1 VVVRERISIRRITG
15 SITFS
20 AYWMIAPAVLLVV
33 AFTLYPYT
41 YALWSSIRVTSP
53 LLPPAFAGLKNYK
66 AVVTSIYFLRAVK
79 RTLIFTFAS
88 VLITV
93 LLGLLT
99 ASLLNRRFF
108 GDVAL
113 KALVLLPW
121 AIPISIS
128 GVVWRGFFNG
138 GWGAL
143 NALLYMA
150 GIIPKY
156 IGWLTTPSLATLV
169 VITVQV
175 WTQFP
180 FATVLI
186 LAAMQA
192 IPEELYEAAA
202 IDGAGLLQRFFYVTL
217 PGIRAMLA
225 IVVIFETLM
234 GLTTFDLT
242 YALTGGGP
250 GTATTFIS
258 YFTWAESFKMLNFGN
273 GAALAVILAVV
284 SLVMIFAILQFIPKG
299 ALVGG
304 EER

>member
-1 VVVRERISIRRITG
+1 
-15 SITFS
+15 
-20 AYWMIAPAVLLVV
+20 MIAPAVLLVV
-33 AFTLYPYT
+33 AFTFYPYI
-41 YALWSSIRVTSP
+41 YALWSSIRVVSP

-66 AVVTSIYFLRAVK
+66 AVITSIYFLRAV
-79 RTLIFTFAS
+79 RNTLIFTAAS
-88 VLITV
+88 VPITV

-202 IDGAGLLQRFFYVTL
+202 IDGAGLLQRFSYITL
-217 PGIRAMLA
+217 PGIRAMLV

-250 GTATTFIS
+250 GTATVFIG
-258 YFTWAESFKMLNFGN
+258 YFTWAESFKMLNFWN
-273 GAALAVILAVV
+273 GSALAVILAVV
-284 SLVMIFAILQFIPKG
+284 SLIMILAILQFIPKG
-299 ALVGG
+299 ALIVG

>member
-1 VVVRERISIRRITG
+1 
-15 SITFS
+15 
-20 AYWMIAPAVLLVV
+20 MIAPAVLLVA
-33 AFTLYPYT
+33 AFTLYPYI

-53 LLPPAFAGLKNYK
+53 LLPPAFAGLKNYE
-66 AVVTSIYFLRAVK
+66 AVITSIYFLRAVK
-79 RTLIFTFAS
+79 RTLIFTAAS
-88 VLITV
+88 VPITV

-108 GDVAL
+108 GDVVL

-156 IGWLTTPSLATLV
+156 IGWLTTPSLATSV

-217 PGIRAMLA
+217 PSIKAMLA
-225 IVVIFETLM
+225 IVVIFEILM

-250 GTATTFIS
+250 GTATTLIS
-258 YFTWAESFKMLNFGN
+258 YFTYAESFKMLNFGN
-273 GAALAVILAVV
+273 GAALAVILAAV
-284 SLVMIFAILQFIPKG
+284 SLVMILAILQLIPKG
-299 ALVGG
+299 ALIGG
-304 EER
+304 EEG

>member
-1 VVVRERISIRRITG
+1 MVTVRGGIKRITG

-20 AYWMIAPAVLLVV
+20 AYWMIAPAVLLVA
-33 AFTLYPYT
+33 AFTLYPYI

-79 RTLIFTFAS
+79 RTLIFTAAS
-88 VLITV
+88 VPITV

-121 AIPISIS
+121 AIPIAIS
-128 GVVWRGFFNG
+128 GVVWRGFFNS

-143 NALLYMA
+143 NALLYMV

-156 IGWLTTPSLATLV
+156 VGWLTTPSLATLV

-202 IDGAGLLQRFFYVTL
+202 IDGAGLLQRFSHVTL

-250 GTATTFIS
+250 GTATTLVS

-273 GAALAVILAVV
+273 GSALAVILAVV
-284 SLVMIFAILQFIPKG
+284 SLIMILAILQFIPKG
-299 ALVGG
+299 ALIGG

>member
-1 VVVRERISIRRITG
+1 VVARERIRRITG

-20 AYWMIAPAVLLVV
+20 AYWMIAPAVLLVA
-33 AFTLYPYT
+33 AFTLYPYI
-41 YALWSSIRVTSP
+41 YALWSSIRVVSP

-66 AVVTSIYFLRAVK
+66 AVITSIYFLRAVK
-79 RTLIFTFAS
+79 NTLIFTAAS
-88 VLITV
+88 VPVTV

-192 IPEELYEAAA
+192 ISEELYEAAA

-217 PGIRAMLA
+217 PGIRAMLV

-250 GTATTFIS
+250 GTATIFIG

-273 GAALAVILAVV
+273 GSALAVILAVV
-284 SLVMIFAILQFIPKG
+284 SLIMILAILQFIPKG
-299 ALVGG
+299 ALIGG

>member
-1 VVVRERISIRRITG
+1 MTVRGSIRRITG

-33 AFTLYPYT
+33 AFTFYPYI
-41 YALWSSIRVTSP
+41 YALWSSIRVVSP

-66 AVVTSIYFLRAVK
+66 AVITSIYFLRAVK
-79 RTLIFTFAS
+79 RTLIFTAAS
-88 VLITV
+88 VPITV

-128 GVVWRGFFNG
+128 GVVWRGFFND

-143 NALLYMA
+143 NASLYMA

-156 IGWLTTPSLATLV
+156 IKWLTTPSLATLV

-202 IDGAGLLQRFFYVTL
+202 IDGAGLLQRFSYVTL
-217 PGIRAMLA
+217 PAIRAMLV

-250 GTATTFIS
+250 GTATTFIG

-273 GAALAVILAVV
+273 GSALAVILAVV
-284 SLVMIFAILQFIPKG
+284 SLVMILAILQFIPKG
-299 ALVGG
+299 ALIGG
-304 EER
+304 EEK

>member
-1 VVVRERISIRRITG
+1 MAVRGGIKRRMG
-15 SITFS
+15 RGAFN
-20 AYWMIAPAVLLVV
+20 AYLMIAPAVLLVA
-33 AFTLYPYT
+33 AFTLYPYI
-41 YALWSSIRVTSP
+41 YAFWSSIRVMSP

-66 AVVTSIYFLRAVK
+66 AVITSIYFLRAV
-79 RTLIFTFAS
+79 RHTLVFTAAS
-88 VLITV
+88 VPITAV
-93 LLGLLT
+93 LGLLT

-108 GDVAL
+108 GDALL
-113 KALVLLPW
+113 KAMVLLPW
-121 AIPISIS
+121 AIPIAIS
-128 GVVWRGFFNG
+128 GVVWRGFFNS

-156 IGWLTTPSLATLV
+156 IGWLTTPSLAMSV
-169 VITVQV
+169 VITAQI

-180 FATVLI
+180 FAAVLI

-192 IPEELYEAAA
+192 IPKELYEAAA
-202 IDGAGLLQRFFYVTL
+202 IDGAGVLQRFFHVTL

-250 GTATTFIS
+250 GTATTLVS
-258 YFTWAESFKMLNFGN
+258 YYTWAESFKMLNFGN
-273 GAALAVILAVV
+273 GSALAVILAVV
-284 SLVMIFAILQFIPKG
+284 SLAMILAIIQFIPKG
-299 ALVGG
+299 ALIGG

>member
-1 VVVRERISIRRITG
+1 MTVKGSIKRITG

-33 AFTLYPYT
+33 AFTLYPYI
-41 YALWSSIRVTSP
+41 YALWSSIRVVSP

-66 AVVTSIYFLRAVK
+66 AVITSIYFLRAVK
-79 RTLIFTFAS
+79 NTLIFTAAS
-88 VLITV
+88 VPITV

-121 AIPISIS
+121 AIPIAIS
-128 GVVWRGFFNG
+128 GVVWRGFFND

-143 NALLYMA
+143 NALLYMI

-156 IGWLTTPSLATLV
+156 IKWLTTPSLATLV

-202 IDGAGLLQRFFYVTL
+202 IDGAGLLQRFSYITL
-217 PGIRAMLA
+217 PGIRAMLV

-250 GTATTFIS
+250 GTATTFIG

-273 GAALAVILAVV
+273 GSALAVILAVV
-284 SLVMIFAILQFIPKG
+284 SLVMILAILQFIPKG

>member
-1 VVVRERISIRRITG
+1 MVVRGGIKRRTG
-15 SITFS
+15 RGAFN
-20 AYWMIAPAVLLVV
+20 AYLMIAPAVLLVA
-33 AFTLYPYT
+33 AFTLYPYI
-41 YALWSSIRVTSP
+41 YALWSSIRVMSP

-66 AVVTSIYFLRAVK
+66 AVITSIYFLRAV
-79 RTLIFTFAS
+79 RHTLVFTAAS
-88 VLITV
+88 VPIIAV
-93 LLGLLT
+93 LGLLT

-108 GDVAL
+108 GDALL
-113 KALVLLPW
+113 KAMVLLPW
-121 AIPISIS
+121 AIPIAIS
-128 GVVWRGFFNG
+128 GVVWRGFFNS

-156 IGWLTTPSLATLV
+156 IGWLTTPSLAMSV
-169 VITVQV
+169 VITAQI

-180 FATVLI
+180 FAAVLI

-202 IDGAGLLQRFFYVTL
+202 IDGAGVLQRFFHVTL

-225 IVVIFETLM
+225 IAVIFETLM

-250 GTATTFIS
+250 GTATTLVS
-258 YFTWAESFKMLNFGN
+258 YYTWAESFKMLNFGN
-273 GAALAVILAVV
+273 GSALAVILAVV
-284 SLVMIFAILQFIPKG
+284 SLAMILAIIQFIPKG
-299 ALVGG
+299 ALIGGG
-304 EER
+304 ER

>member
-1 VVVRERISIRRITG
+1 MAARERIRRITG

-20 AYWMIAPAVLLVV
+20 AYWMIAPAVLLVA
-33 AFTLYPYT
+33 AFTLYPYIH
-41 YALWSSIRVTSP
+41 ALWSSVRVVSP
-53 LLPPAFAGLKNYK
+53 LLPPTFAGLKNYK
-66 AVVTSIYFLRAVK
+66 AVISSIYFLRAVK

-88 VLITV
+88 VPVTV

-202 IDGAGLLQRFFYVTL
+202 IDGAGLLQRFFYITL
-217 PGIRAMLA
+217 PSIRAMLA

-250 GTATTFIS
+250 GTATTLVS

-273 GAALAVILAVV
+273 GSALAVILAMV
-284 SLVMIFAILQFIPKG
+284 SLVMILAILQFIPKG
-299 ALVGG
+299 ALIGG

>member
-1 VVVRERISIRRITG
+1 MAVRGGIKRRTG
-15 SITFS
+15 RGAFN
-20 AYWMIAPAVLLVV
+20 AYLMIAPAVLLVA
-33 AFTLYPYT
+33 AFTLYPYI
-41 YALWSSIRVTSP
+41 YALWSSIRVMSP

-66 AVVTSIYFLRAVK
+66 AVITSIYFLRAV
-79 RTLIFTFAS
+79 RHTLVFTAAS
-88 VLITV
+88 VPITAV
-93 LLGLLT
+93 LGLLT

-108 GDVAL
+108 GDALL
-113 KALVLLPW
+113 KAMVLLPW
-121 AIPISIS
+121 AIPIAIS
-128 GVVWRGFFNG
+128 GVVWRGFFNS

-156 IGWLTTPSLATLV
+156 IGWLTTPSLAMSV
-169 VITVQV
+169 VITAQI

-180 FATVLI
+180 FAAVLI

-202 IDGAGLLQRFFYVTL
+202 IDGAGVLQRFFHVTL

-225 IVVIFETLM
+225 IVVIFGTLM

-250 GTATTFIS
+250 GTATTLVS
-258 YFTWAESFKMLNFGN
+258 YYTWAESFKMLNFGN
-273 GAALAVILAVV
+273 GSALAVILAVV
-284 SLVMIFAILQFIPKG
+284 SLAMILAIIQFIPKG
-299 ALVGG
+299 ALIGGG
-304 EER
+304 ER

>member
-1 VVVRERISIRRITG
+1 VTVREDIKRITG
-15 SITFS
+15 SVTFS
-20 AYWMIAPAVLLVV
+20 AYWMIAPAVLLVA
-33 AFTLYPYT
+33 AFTLYPYI
-41 YALWSSIRVTSP
+41 YALWSSIRVVSP

-66 AVVTSIYFLRAVK
+66 AVITSIYFLRAV
-79 RTLIFTFAS
+79 RNTLIFTAAS
-88 VLITV
+88 VPISV
-93 LLGLLT
+93 VLGLLV

-121 AIPISIS
+121 AVPLAIS
-128 GVVWRGFFNG
+128 GVVWRGFFSS

-156 IGWLTTPSLATLV
+156 IGWLTTPSLAMLA
-169 VITVQV
+169 VITAQI

-192 IPEELYEAAA
+192 IPAELYEAAS
-202 IDGAGLLQRFFYVTL
+202 IDGAGILQRFFHVTL

-225 IVVIFETLM
+225 IVVIFEILM

-250 GTATTFIS
+250 GTATTVIS
-258 YFTWAESFKMLNFGN
+258 YYTYAESFKMLNFGN
-273 GAALAVILAVV
+273 GAALAIILALV
-284 SLVMIFAILQFIPKG
+284 SLLMILAILQFIPKG
-299 ALVGG
+299 ALIGG
-304 EER
+304 EERW

>member
-1 VVVRERISIRRITG
+1 VAVRGGIKRRTG
-15 SITFS
+15 RGAFN
-20 AYWMIAPAVLLVV
+20 AYLMIAPAVLLVA
-33 AFTLYPYT
+33 AFTLYPYI
-41 YALWSSIRVTSP
+41 YAFWSSIRVMSP

-66 AVVTSIYFLRAVK
+66 AVITSIYFLRAV
-79 RTLIFTFAS
+79 RHTLVFTAAS
-88 VLITV
+88 VPITAV
-93 LLGLLT
+93 LGLLT

-108 GDVAL
+108 GDALL
-113 KALVLLPW
+113 KAMVLLPW
-121 AIPISIS
+121 AIPIAIS
-128 GVVWRGFFNG
+128 GVVWRGFFNS

-156 IGWLTTPSLATLV
+156 IGWLTTPSLAMSV
-169 VITVQV
+169 VITAQI

-180 FATVLI
+180 FAAVLI

-192 IPEELYEAAA
+192 IPKELYEAAA
-202 IDGAGLLQRFFYVTL
+202 IDGAGVLQRFFHVTL

-250 GTATTFIS
+250 GTATTLVS
-258 YFTWAESFKMLNFGN
+258 YYTWAESFKMLNFGN
-273 GAALAVILAVV
+273 GSALAVILAVV
-284 SLVMIFAILQFIPKG
+284 SLAMILAIIQFIPKG
-299 ALVGG
+299 ALIGGG
-304 EER
+304 ER

>member
-1 VVVRERISIRRITG
+1 
-15 SITFS
+15 
-20 AYWMIAPAVLLVV
+20 MIAPAVLLVA
-33 AFTLYPYT
+33 AFTLYPYI
-41 YALWSSIRVTSP
+41 YALWSSIRVVSP

-66 AVVTSIYFLRAVK
+66 AVITSIYFLRAVK
-79 RTLIFTFAS
+79 RTLIFTAAS
-88 VLITV
+88 VPITV

-99 ASLLNRRFF
+99 ASLLNRPFF

-128 GVVWRGFFNG
+128 GVVWRGFFND

-202 IDGAGLLQRFFYVTL
+202 IDGAGLLQRFSHITL
-217 PGIRAMLA
+217 PSIRAMLV
-225 IVVIFETLM
+225 IVIIFETLM

-250 GTATTFIS
+250 GTATTLIS

-273 GAALAVILAVV
+273 GSALAVILAVV
-284 SLVMIFAILQFIPKG
+284 SLVMILAILQFIPKG

>member
-1 VVVRERISIRRITG
+1 MVARERLRRLTRSIR
-15 SITFS
+15 FS

-33 AFTLYPYT
+33 AFTLYPYI
-41 YALWSSIRVTSP
+41 YAIWSSIRVTSP
-53 LLPPAFAGLKNYK
+53 LLPPAFAGLKNYE
-66 AVVTSIYFLRAVK
+66 AVITSIYFLRSVK
-79 RTLIFTFAS
+79 RTLIFTAAS
-88 VLITV
+88 VPITV

-99 ASLLNRRFF
+99 ASLLNRRFI
-108 GDVAL
+108 GDIAL
-113 KALVLLPW
+113 RALVLLPW

-128 GVVWRGFFNG
+128 GVIWRGFFNG

-156 IGWLTTPSLATLV
+156 IGWLTTPNLATLV

-217 PGIRAMLA
+217 PSIRAMLA
-225 IVVIFETLM
+225 IVIIFEVLM
-234 GLTTFDLT
+234 GLTAFDLT

-250 GTATTFIS
+250 GTATTLIS
-258 YFTWAESFKMLNFGN
+258 YFTYAETFKMLNFGN
-273 GAALAVILAVV
+273 GAALAVILAAV
-284 SLVMIFAILQFIPKG
+284 SLIMILAILQLIPKG
-299 ALVGG
+299 ALIGG
-304 EER
+304 EEG

>member
-1 VVVRERISIRRITG
+1 MAVRGGIKRRTG
-15 SITFS
+15 RGAFN
-20 AYWMIAPAVLLVV
+20 AYLMIAPAVLLVA
-33 AFTLYPYT
+33 AFTLYPYI
-41 YALWSSIRVTSP
+41 YAFWSSIRVMSP

-66 AVVTSIYFLRAVK
+66 AVITSIYFLRAV
-79 RTLIFTFAS
+79 RHTLVFTAAS
-88 VLITV
+88 VPITAV
-93 LLGLLT
+93 LGLLT

-108 GDVAL
+108 GDALL
-113 KALVLLPW
+113 KAMVLLPW
-121 AIPISIS
+121 AIPIAIS
-128 GVVWRGFFNG
+128 GVVWRGFFNS

-156 IGWLTTPSLATLV
+156 IGWLTTPSLAMSV
-169 VITVQV
+169 VITAQI

-180 FATVLI
+180 FAAVLI

-192 IPEELYEAAA
+192 ISEELYEAAA
-202 IDGAGLLQRFFYVTL
+202 IDGAGVLQRFFHVTL

-250 GTATTFIS
+250 GTATTLVS
-258 YFTWAESFKMLNFGN
+258 YYTWAESFKMLNFGN
-273 GAALAVILAVV
+273 GSALAVILAVV
-284 SLVMIFAILQFIPKG
+284 SLAMILAILQFIPKG
-299 ALVGG
+299 ALIGGG
-304 EER
+304 ER

>member
-1 VVVRERISIRRITG
+1 MAVRGGIKRITG
-15 SITFS
+15 SGAFN
-20 AYWMIAPAVLLVV
+20 AYLMIAPAVLLVA
-33 AFTLYPYT
+33 AFTLYPYI
-41 YALWSSIRVTSP
+41 YALWSSIRVMSP

-66 AVVTSIYFLRAVK
+66 AVITSIYFLRAV
-79 RTLIFTFAS
+79 RNTLIFTAAS
-88 VLITV
+88 VPITAV
-93 LLGLLT
+93 LGLLT

-108 GDVAL
+108 GDALL
-113 KALVLLPW
+113 KAMVLLPW
-121 AIPISIS
+121 AIPIAIS
-128 GVVWRGFFNG
+128 GVVWRGFFNS

-156 IGWLTTPSLATLV
+156 IGWLTTPSLAMSV
-169 VITVQV
+169 VITAQI

-180 FATVLI
+180 FAAVLI

-202 IDGAGLLQRFFYVTL
+202 IDGAGLLQRFFHVTL

-250 GTATTFIS
+250 GTATTLVS
-258 YFTWAESFKMLNFGN
+258 YYTWAESFKMLNFGN
-273 GAALAVILAVV
+273 GSALAVILALV
-284 SLVMIFAILQFIPKG
+284 SLAMILAIIQFIPKG
-299 ALVGG
+299 ALIGGG
-304 EER
+304 ER

>member
-1 VVVRERISIRRITG
+1 MVVRGGIKRRTG
-15 SITFS
+15 RGAFN
-20 AYWMIAPAVLLVV
+20 AYLMIAPAVLLVA
-33 AFTLYPYT
+33 AFTLYPYI
-41 YALWSSIRVTSP
+41 YAFWSSIRVMSP

-66 AVVTSIYFLRAVK
+66 AVITSIYFLRAV
-79 RTLIFTFAS
+79 RHTLVFTAAS
-88 VLITV
+88 VPITAV
-93 LLGLLT
+93 LGLLT

-108 GDVAL
+108 GDALL
-113 KALVLLPW
+113 KAMVLLPW
-121 AIPISIS
+121 AIPIAIS
-128 GVVWRGFFNG
+128 GVVWRGFFNS

-156 IGWLTTPSLATLV
+156 IGWLTTPSLAMSV
-169 VITVQV
+169 VITAQI

-180 FATVLI
+180 FAAVLI

-202 IDGAGLLQRFFYVTL
+202 IDGAGVLQRFFHVTL

-225 IVVIFETLM
+225 IAVIFETLM

-250 GTATTFIS
+250 GTATTLVS
-258 YFTWAESFKMLNFGN
+258 YYTWAESFKMLNFGN
-273 GAALAVILAVV
+273 GSALAVILAVV
-284 SLVMIFAILQFIPKG
+284 SLAMILAIIQFIPKG
-299 ALVGG
+299 ALIGG

>member
-1 VVVRERISIRRITG
+1 MTVRGSIKRITG

-33 AFTLYPYT
+33 AFTLYPYIH
-41 YALWSSIRVTSP
+41 ALRSSVRVVSP

-66 AVVTSIYFLRAVK
+66 AVITSIYFLRAVK

-88 VLITV
+88 VPITV

-108 GDVAL
+108 GSVVL

-121 AIPISIS
+121 AIPVAIS
-128 GVVWRGFFNG
+128 GVIWRGFFNS

-156 IGWLTTPSLATLV
+156 IKWLTTPSLATLV

-186 LAAMQA
+186 LAAIQA

-202 IDGAGLLQRFFYVTL
+202 MDGAGLLQRFSHITL
-217 PGIRAMLA
+217 PSIKAMLA

-234 GLTTFDLT
+234 GLTAFDLT

-250 GTATTFIS
+250 GTATTLIS

-273 GAALAVILAVV
+273 GSALAVILAVV
-284 SLVMIFAILQFIPKG
+284 SLVMILAILQFIPKG
-299 ALVGG
+299 ALIGG
-304 EER
+304 EEK

>member
-1 VVVRERISIRRITG
+1 VVAARERIRRITG
-15 SITFS
+15 SITFG

-33 AFTLYPYT
+33 AFTFYPYI
-41 YALWSSIRVTSP
+41 YALWSSIRVVSP

-66 AVVTSIYFLRAVK
+66 AVIKSIYFLRAV
-79 RTLIFTFAS
+79 RNTLIFTAAS
-88 VLITV
+88 VPITV

-169 VITVQV
+169 VITVQI

-202 IDGAGLLQRFFYVTL
+202 IDGAGLLQRFSYVTL
-217 PGIRAMLA
+217 PAIRAMLA

-250 GTATTFIS
+250 GTATVLIS

-273 GAALAVILAVV
+273 GSALAVILAMV
-284 SLVMIFAILQFIPKG
+284 SLIMILAILQFIPKG
-299 ALVGG
+299 ALIGG
-304 EER
+304 EEK

>member
-1 VVVRERISIRRITG
+1 MAVRGGIKRRTG
-15 SITFS
+15 RGAFN
-20 AYWMIAPAVLLVV
+20 AYLMIAPAVLLVA
-33 AFTLYPYT
+33 AFTLYPYI
-41 YALWSSIRVTSP
+41 YALWSSIRVMSP

-66 AVVTSIYFLRAVK
+66 AVITSIYFLRAV
-79 RTLIFTFAS
+79 RHTLIFTAAS
-88 VLITV
+88 VPITAV
-93 LLGLLT
+93 LGLLT

-108 GDVAL
+108 GDALL
-113 KALVLLPW
+113 KAMVLLPW
-121 AIPISIS
+121 AIPIAIS
-128 GVVWRGFFNG
+128 GVVWRGFFNS

-156 IGWLTTPSLATLV
+156 IGWLTTPSLAMSV
-169 VITVQV
+169 VITAQI

-180 FATVLI
+180 FAAVLI

-202 IDGAGLLQRFFYVTL
+202 IDGAGVLQRFFHVTL

-225 IVVIFETLM
+225 IAVIFETLM

-250 GTATTFIS
+250 GTATTLVS
-258 YFTWAESFKMLNFGN
+258 YYTWAESFKMLNFGN
-273 GAALAVILAVV
+273 GSALAVILAVV
-284 SLVMIFAILQFIPKG
+284 SLAMILAIIQFIPKG
-299 ALVGG
+299 ALIGG

>member
-1 VVVRERISIRRITG
+1 
-15 SITFS
+15 
-20 AYWMIAPAVLLVV
+20 MIAPAVLLVA
-33 AFTLYPYT
+33 AFTFYPYI
-41 YALWSSIRVTSP
+41 YALWSSIRVVSP

-66 AVVTSIYFLRAVK
+66 AVITSIYFLRAVK
-79 RTLIFTFAS
+79 RTLIFTAAS
-88 VLITV
+88 VPVTV

-156 IGWLTTPSLATLV
+156 IGWLTTPNLARLV

-217 PGIRAMLA
+217 PSIRAMLA

-273 GAALAVILAVV
+273 GSALAVILAVV
-284 SLVMIFAILQFIPKG
+284 SLVMILAILQFIPKG
-299 ALVGG
+299 ALIGG

>member
-1 VVVRERISIRRITG
+1 MAVRGRIRRITG
-15 SITFS
+15 SVTFS
-20 AYWMIAPAVLLVV
+20 AYWMIAPAVLLVA
-33 AFTLYPYT
+33 AFTLYPYI
-41 YALWSSIRVTSP
+41 YALWSSIRVVSP

-66 AVVTSIYFLRAVK
+66 AVITNKYFLRAVK

-88 VLITV
+88 VPITV

-99 ASLLNRRFF
+99 AALLNRRFF

-128 GVVWRGFFNG
+128 GVVWRGFFNS

-143 NALLYMA
+143 NALLYMT

-217 PGIRAMLA
+217 PSIRAMLA
-225 IVVIFETLM
+225 IVVIFEALV

-284 SLVMIFAILQFIPKG
+284 SLAMIFAILQFIPRG

>member
-1 VVVRERISIRRITG
+1 MTVRGRAQRITG
-15 SITFS
+15 SVTFS
-20 AYWMIAPAVLLVV
+20 AYWMIAPAVLLVA
-33 AFTLYPYT
+33 AFTLYPYA

-66 AVVTSIYFLRAVK
+66 AVITSIYFLRAV
-79 RTLIFTFAS
+79 RNTLVFTVAS
-88 VLITV
+88 VPITAI
-93 LLGLLT
+93 LGLLT
-99 ASLLNRRFF
+99 ASLFNRRFF
-108 GDVAL
+108 GDVVL

-121 AIPISIS
+121 AIPLAIS
-128 GVVWRGFFNG
+128 GVVWRGFFSS
-138 GWGAL
+138 GWGAF

-156 IGWLTTPSLATLV
+156 IGWLTKPNLAMLV
-169 VITVQV
+169 VIAAQI

-202 IDGAGLLQRFFYVTL
+202 IDGAGPLQRFFHVTL

-234 GLTTFDLT
+234 GLTAFDLPYT
-242 YALTGGGP
+242 LTGGGP
-250 GTATTFIS
+250 GTATTVIS
-258 YFTWAESFKMLNFGN
+258 YYTWAESFKMLNFGN
-273 GAALAVILAVV
+273 GAALAVLLAVV
-284 SLVMIFAILQFIPKG
+284 SLAMILAIIQFIPKG
-299 ALVGG
+299 ALIGG

>member
-1 VVVRERISIRRITG
+1 VAARERLRRITA

-20 AYWMIAPAVLLVV
+20 AYWMIAPAVLLVA
-33 AFTLYPYT
+33 AFTLYPYI

-66 AVVTSIYFLRAVK
+66 AVITSIYFLRAVK
-79 RTLIFTFAS
+79 RTLIFTAAS
-88 VLITV
+88 VPITV

-217 PGIRAMLA
+217 PSIKAMLA
-225 IVVIFETLM
+225 IVVIFEILM

-250 GTATTFIS
+250 GTATTLIS
-258 YFTWAESFKMLNFGN
+258 YFTYAESFKMLNFGN
-273 GAALAVILAVV
+273 GAALAVILAAV
-284 SLVMIFAILQFIPKG
+284 SLVMILAILQLIPKG
-299 ALVGG
+299 ALIGG
-304 EER
+304 EEG

>member
-1 VVVRERISIRRITG
+1 VAVRGGIKRRTG
-15 SITFS
+15 RGAFN
-20 AYWMIAPAVLLVV
+20 AYLMIAPAVLLVA
-33 AFTLYPYT
+33 AFTLYPYI
-41 YALWSSIRVTSP
+41 YAFWSSIRVMSP

-66 AVVTSIYFLRAVK
+66 AVITSIYFLRAV
-79 RTLIFTFAS
+79 RHTLVFTAAS
-88 VLITV
+88 VPITAV
-93 LLGLLT
+93 LGLLT

-108 GDVAL
+108 GDALL
-113 KALVLLPW
+113 KAMVLLPW
-121 AIPISIS
+121 AIPIAIS
-128 GVVWRGFFNG
+128 GVVWRGFFNS

-156 IGWLTTPSLATLV
+156 IGWLTTPSLAMSV
-169 VITVQV
+169 VITAQI

-180 FATVLI
+180 FAAVLI

-192 IPEELYEAAA
+192 ISEELYEAAA
-202 IDGAGLLQRFFYVTL
+202 IDGAGVLQRFFHVTL

-250 GTATTFIS
+250 GTATTLVS
-258 YFTWAESFKMLNFGN
+258 YYTWAESFKMLNFGN
-273 GAALAVILAVV
+273 GSALAVILAVV
-284 SLVMIFAILQFIPKG
+284 SLAMILAILQFIPKG
-299 ALVGG
+299 ALIGGG
-304 EER
+304 ER

>member
-1 VVVRERISIRRITG
+1 MAVRGGIKRRTG
-15 SITFS
+15 RGAFN
-20 AYWMIAPAVLLVV
+20 AYLMIAPAVLLVA
-33 AFTLYPYT
+33 AFTLYPYI
-41 YALWSSIRVTSP
+41 YAFWSSIRVMSP

-66 AVVTSIYFLRAVK
+66 AVITSIYFLRAV
-79 RTLIFTFAS
+79 RHTLVFTAAS
-88 VLITV
+88 VPITAV
-93 LLGLLT
+93 LGLLT

-108 GDVAL
+108 GDALL
-113 KALVLLPW
+113 KAMVLLPW
-121 AIPISIS
+121 AIPIAIS
-128 GVVWRGFFNG
+128 GVVWRGFFNS

-156 IGWLTTPSLATLV
+156 IGWLTTPSLAMSV
-169 VITVQV
+169 VITAQI

-180 FATVLI
+180 FAAVLI

-202 IDGAGLLQRFFYVTL
+202 IDGAGVLQRFFHVTL

-225 IVVIFETLM
+225 IAVIFETLM

-250 GTATTFIS
+250 GTATTLVS
-258 YFTWAESFKMLNFGN
+258 YYTWAESFKMLNFGN
-273 GAALAVILAVV
+273 GSALAVILAVV
-284 SLVMIFAILQFIPKG
+284 SLAMILAIIQFIPKG
-299 ALVGG
+299 ALIGGG
-304 EER
+304 ER

>member
-1 VVVRERISIRRITG
+1 MVAARERIRRITG
-15 SITFS
+15 SLSFS
-20 AYWMIAPAVLLVV
+20 AYWMIAPAVLLVA
-33 AFTLYPYT
+33 AFTLYPYI
-41 YALWSSIRVTSP
+41 YALWSSIRVVSP
-53 LLPPAFAGLKNYK
+53 LLPPAPAGFKNYK

-79 RTLIFTFAS
+79 NTLIFTAAS
-88 VLITV
+88 VPITV

-128 GVVWRGFFNG
+128 GVVWKGFFDD

-156 IGWLTTPSLATLV
+156 IGWLRTEGWLATLV

-217 PGIRAMLA
+217 PAIRAMLA
-225 IVVIFETLM
+225 IVVIFEALV

-250 GTATTFIS
+250 GTATIFVS

-273 GAALAVILAVV
+273 GSALAVILAVV
-284 SLVMIFAILQFIPKG
+284 SLVMILAILQFIPKG

-304 EER
+304 EEK

>member
-1 VVVRERISIRRITG
+1 MVAARERIRRITG

-33 AFTLYPYT
+33 AFTFYPYI
-41 YALWSSIRVTSP
+41 YALWSSIRVVSP

-66 AVVTSIYFLRAVK
+66 AVITSIYFLRAVK
-79 RTLIFTFAS
+79 RTLIFTAAS
-88 VLITV
+88 VPVTV

-202 IDGAGLLQRFFYVTL
+202 IDGAGLLQRFSYVTL
-217 PGIRAMLA
+217 PAIRAMLA

-250 GTATTFIS
+250 GTATTLIS

-273 GAALAVILAVV
+273 GSALAVILAVV
-284 SLVMIFAILQFIPKG
+284 SLIMILAILQFIPKG
-299 ALVGG
+299 ALIGG

>member
-1 VVVRERISIRRITG
+1 VVAARERIRRITG
-15 SITFS
+15 SVTFG
-20 AYWMIAPAVLLVV
+20 AYWMIAPAVLLVA
-33 AFTLYPYT
+33 AFTLYPYI
-41 YALWSSIRVTSP
+41 YALWSSIRVVSP

-66 AVVTSIYFLRAVK
+66 AVITSIYFLRAV
-79 RTLIFTFAS
+79 RNTLVFTAAS
-88 VLITV
+88 VPVTV

-108 GDVAL
+108 GDVVL

-156 IGWLTTPSLATLV
+156 IGWLTTPSLAMLV
-169 VITVQV
+169 VITVQI

-202 IDGAGLLQRFFYVTL
+202 IDGAGLLQRFSHITL
-217 PGIRAMLA
+217 PSIRAMLV

-250 GTATTFIS
+250 GTATVLIS
-258 YFTWAESFKMLNFGN
+258 YFTWVESFKMLNFGN
-273 GAALAVILAVV
+273 GSALAVILAVV
-284 SLVMIFAILQFIPKG
+284 SLVMILAILQFIPKG
-299 ALVGG
+299 ALIGG
-304 EER
+304 EEK

>member
-1 VVVRERISIRRITG
+1 MAVRGGIKRRTG
-15 SITFS
+15 RGAFN
-20 AYWMIAPAVLLVV
+20 AYLMIAPAVLLVA
-33 AFTLYPYT
+33 AFTLYPYI
-41 YALWSSIRVTSP
+41 YAFWSSIRVMSP

-66 AVVTSIYFLRAVK
+66 AVITSIYFLRAV
-79 RTLIFTFAS
+79 RHTLVFTAAS
-88 VLITV
+88 VPITAV
-93 LLGLLT
+93 LGLLT

-108 GDVAL
+108 GDALL
-113 KALVLLPW
+113 KAMVLLPW
-121 AIPISIS
+121 AIPIAIS
-128 GVVWRGFFNG
+128 GVVWRGFFNS

-156 IGWLTTPSLATLV
+156 IGWLTTPSLAMSV
-169 VITVQV
+169 VITAQI

-180 FATVLI
+180 FAAVLI

-202 IDGAGLLQRFFYVTL
+202 IDGAGVLQRFFHVTL

-250 GTATTFIS
+250 GTATTLVS
-258 YFTWAESFKMLNFGN
+258 YYTWAESFKMLNFGN
-273 GAALAVILAVV
+273 GSALAVILAVV
-284 SLVMIFAILQFIPKG
+284 SLAMILAIIQFIPKG
-299 ALVGG
+299 ALIGG

>member
-1 VVVRERISIRRITG
+1 VVARERIRRITG

-33 AFTLYPYT
+33 AFTLYPYM

-88 VLITV
+88 VPITV

-250 GTATTFIS
+250 GTATIFVS

-273 GAALAVILAVV
+273 GSALAVILAVV
-284 SLVMIFAILQFIPKG
+284 SLVMILAILQFIPKG